1 MSRTARRLSTP
12 LRQIN
17 FVAKSLRGGLVAL
30 FKMLM
35 RLRLLWFMLL
45 AALLLSGC
53 VQSEVGL
60 NFSSQT
66 HGEIVQHIKLNEQ
79 LVGFSGSAVQ
89 EWLKSAERRARKL
102 QGHSKR
108 LSPQEI
114 LVTIPFNNGK
124 DLETKFNQFF
134 NPSPKQ
140 IAKLTA
146 ATGVELPSLES
157 HFSLKENN
165 ALFAI
170 RSRFSYDLDLRS
182 LALISTEDNPLVNPS
197 ALVSFEFSLQT
208 PWGARSIE
216 TTDRALHPERH
227 QNQLIWTLQPGQQN
241 HIEAIFWLPSPV
253 GMGSLFIVAFMT
265 LGWFLRHQLLPKLG
279 LFPAQDP

>member
-1 MSRTARRLSTP
+1 MSRTARRLNAP
-12 LRQIN
+12 LRQVN
-17 FVAKSLRGGLVAL
+17 VLGKSLRSGLVAC
-30 FKMLM
+30 FKLLV

-60 NFSSQT
+60 NFNSQT
-66 HGEIVQHIKLNEQ
+66 RGEMVQHITLNEQ
-79 LVGFSGSAVQ
+79 LVGFSGSTVQ
-89 EWLKSAERRARKL
+89 EWLKSIERRARKL

-124 DLETKFNQFF
+124 DLEAKFNQFF
-134 NPSPKQ
+134 NPTPKQ

-146 ATGVELPSLES
+146 ATGVELPPLES
-157 HFSLKENN
+157 RFSLKENN
-165 ALFAI
+165 ALFAV

-182 LALISTEDNPLVNPS
+182 LALTANGDNPLANPS
-197 ALVSFEFSLQT
+197 ALLSFEFSLKA

-216 TTDRALHPERH
+216 TADHALHPERR
-227 QNQLIWTLQPGQQN
+227 QDQLVWTLQPGQQN

-253 GMGSLFIVAFMT
+253 GIGSLFIVAFVA
-265 LGWFLRHQLLPKLG
+265 LGSFLRHQLLPKLG